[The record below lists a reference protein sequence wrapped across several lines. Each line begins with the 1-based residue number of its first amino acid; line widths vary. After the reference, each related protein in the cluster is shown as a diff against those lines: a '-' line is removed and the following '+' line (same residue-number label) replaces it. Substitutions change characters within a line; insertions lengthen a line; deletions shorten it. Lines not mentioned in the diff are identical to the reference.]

1 MSKDEA
7 SRLISDFSMSDL
19 QEAIHDLSEIQIRE
33 LACALGLAEISPIE
47 QEWEVE
53 YISSESSS
61 TVFEAPS
68 TFVIT
73 SQKEAA

>member
-19 QEAIHDLSEIQIRE
+19 QEAIHDLSEIQIRA
-33 LACALGLAEISPIE
+33 LACALGSAEISPIE
-47 QEWEVE
+47 QELEVE

-68 TFVIT
+68 TFVII
-73 SQKEAA
+73 SQKEAF

>member
-7 SRLISDFSMSDL
+7 SKLIPDFSMSDL
-19 QEAIHDLSEIQIRE
+19 QEAIHDLSDIQIRE
-33 LACALGLAEISPIE
+33 LACVLGLAEISPIE
-47 QEWEVE
+47 QELEVE
-53 YISSESSS
+53 YISSEFSSI
-61 TVFEAPS
+61 VFEAPS